1 MQAAVSLKAYKSVR
15 VLRHTLFFSRYSI
28 SETASE
34 EESPVPSCSHLNSES
49 SIPEDLGSLAAE
61 SVPSET
67 MGHGQPESPYQS
79 TTNEDMVYSED
90 FKSSTSPGKLV
101 SELSLLYI
109 FLHL

>member
-1 MQAAVSLKAYKSVR
+1 MQ
-15 VLRHTLFFSRYSI
+15 VLRHFVFFSHYSI

-34 EESPVPSCSHLNSES
+34 EESPVPSCSRLNSES
-49 SIPEDLGSLAAE
+49 SIPEDLGSLATE

-67 MGHGQPESPYQS
+67 MGHGQPESPDQN
-79 TTNEDMVYSED
+79 TTNEEMVYSEE

-101 SELSLLYI
+101 SELFMLYI

>member
-1 MQAAVSLKAYKSVR
+1 MFLG
-15 VLRHTLFFSRYSI
+15 TLVFFSRYLI

-67 MGHGQPESPYQS
+67 MGHGQPESPDQNI
-79 TTNEDMVYSED
+79 TNEEVVYSEE
-90 FKSSTSPGKLV
+90 FKSSTSPSKLV
-101 SELSLLYI
+101 SELFMLYI
-109 FLHL
+109 YTHTHIYSYLCKRLSE

>member
-1 MQAAVSLKAYKSVR
+1 MQAAVSLKAYKSVQ
-15 VLRHTLFFSRYSI
+15 VLTRFVFFFHYSI

-34 EESPVPSCSHLNSES
+34 EESPVPSCSHRNSES
-49 SIPEDLGSLAAE
+49 SIPEDLGSLAAQ

-67 MGHGQPESPYQS
+67 MGHGQPESPDRN
-79 TTNEDMVYSED
+79 TANEEMVYSEE

-101 SELSLLYI
+101 SELFMLYV